1 MNLPDG
7 YSIRS
12 TRNEDAPAVAAMLA
26 AVELADT
33 GATDITTEA
42 VQQEWSGIPLAE
54 ESAVVETDAGDIVGL
69 VDVVNLGYTSV
80 TVYGAVHPDHRGR
93 GIGRAL
99 VGWGEQ
105 WIRDRL
111 GCAPADARVVARH
124 FMRSTN
130 EAGLRLLASA
140 GYEPVRT
147 TYVMERDLPDELPEP
162 DWPNGVTHRTF
173 KVGQDEYAVWETVE
187 DSFRDLWGRPQVSF
201 EQFMG
206 RLNTGHFD
214 PELWIL
220 AEDGDQLAGVS
231 ICEIDGDKGVVR
243 TLGVRRPWRKRGLGL
258 ALLNQSF
265 RTFLDRGIRRAWL
278 SVDADSPTGA
288 PRLYSRAGM
297 QVTESYIL
305 HIKEIR
311 PGVDYSQYQESDEG

>member
-1 MNLPDG
+1 MKLPDG
-7 YSIRS
+7 YLLRP
-12 TRNEDAPAVAAMLA
+12 TRIDDAESAAATLA

-33 GATDITTEA
+33 GKTDITTESILRD
-42 VQQEWSGIPLAE
+42 WSWVDLAE
-54 ESAVVETDAGDIVGL
+54 ESAVVVTSNGVVAGL
-69 VDVVNLGYTSV
+69 VDVVNLGYTAI
-80 TVYGAVHPDHRGR
+80 TVYAFVHPEHRCR
-93 GIGRAL
+93 GIGRTL
-99 VGWGEQ
+99 VEWGEQ
-105 WIRDRL
+105 WTRDRL
-111 GCAPADARVVARH
+111 ASAPADARVVVRH

-130 EAGLRLLASA
+130 HAGLKLLASA

-147 TYVMERDLPDELPEP
+147 TYVMEMDLPVELEQPV
-162 DWPNGVTHRTF
+162 WPGGVRSRTF
-173 KVGQDEYAVWETVE
+173 RPGQDEHAVWETIE

-201 EQFMG
+201 EQFMERLEGG
-206 RLNTGHFD
+206 RFA

-231 ICEIDGDKGVVR
+231 ICEEEGDQGIVR
-243 TLGVRRPWRKRGLGL
+243 TLGVRRPWRKQGLGL

-265 RTFLDRGIRRAWL
+265 CTFRQRGLRRAWL

-297 QVTESYIL
+297 EVTESHIL

-311 PGVDYSQYQESDEG
+311 PGVDYSQFQEA

>member
-1 MNLPDG
+1 
-7 YSIRS
+7 
-12 TRNEDAPAVAAMLA
+12 
-26 AVELADT
+26 
-33 GATDITTEA
+33 
-42 VQQEWSGIPLAE
+42 
-54 ESAVVETDAGDIVGL
+54 
-69 VDVVNLGYTSV
+69 
-80 TVYGAVHPDHRGR
+80 
-93 GIGRAL
+93 
-99 VGWGEQ
+99 
-105 WIRDRL
+105 
-111 GCAPADARVVARH
+111 
-124 FMRSTN
+124 
-130 EAGLRLLASA
+130 
-140 GYEPVRT
+140 
-147 TYVMERDLPDELPEP
+147 
-162 DWPNGVTHRTF
+162 
-173 KVGQDEYAVWETVE
+173 WETVE

-201 EQFMG
+201 EQFTE
-206 RLNTGHFD
+206 RLNTGRFD

-265 RTFLDRGIRRAWL
+265 RAFVDRGIRRAWL

-311 PGVDYSQYQESDEG
+311 PG